1 MNSTETPGNAVV
13 LLHGLGRTRLSMS
26 VLGIYL
32 RQHGYRV
39 INIGYASRKFGLEEH
54 VRRVHRILTREVDSS
69 TPLYFVTHS
78 LGSIILRRFAH
89 HHHAEFNL
97 QRAVMLGP
105 PNQGSQTARAV
116 LNIPVVRDIL
126 GPPLKELAALEIEA
140 ASDKLEIGI
149 IAGGRGSNR
158 GMLPHLR
165 EDNDGIVT
173 VKETMLDGAK
183 DHLVLRGLHSFL
195 MYQPRVLLQIRH
207 FLEAGQFL
215 RSGNS

>member
-1 MNSTETPGNAVV
+1 
-13 LLHGLGRTRLSMS
+13 MS

-32 RQHGYRV
+32 RKRGYRV
-39 INIGYASRKFGLEEH
+39 INIGYASRKYGLEDH
-54 VRRVHRILTREVDSS
+54 VLRVHSILSREVPSA
-69 TPLYFVTHS
+69 TPLFFVTHS

-89 HHHAEFNL
+89 LHHPEFNL

-116 LNIPVVRDIL
+116 LKIPVVRAIL
-126 GPPLKELAALEIEA
+126 GPPLKELATLQLDA

-149 IAGGRGSNR
+149 IAGGRGSER

-173 VKETMLDGAK
+173 VKETTLDGAK
-183 DHLVLRGLHSFL
+183 DHLVLPGLHSFL
-195 MYQPRVLLQIRH
+195 MYQPTVLFQIKH
-207 FLEAGQFL
+207 FLEEGNFL
-215 RSGNS
+215 RHGNS